1 MKHANGEL
9 DAHPSHRQRRNDKGF
24 SLIEVLLAIAVLSVG
39 MLGMLLLMI
48 NSTRLVTSSNYR
60 SAAAQLAYS
69 MADSMRSNPTQLAAY
84 ETPNTTGVA
93 ACFTATGCSTTP
105 SDLVDTEYAL
115 WSARL
120 AAALPGGVGML
131 CRDTSP
137 GDATISGTD
146 PTWNCTAGSGIY
158 VVKVC
163 WSPARETI
171 TNVATCTE
179 ITL

>member
-1 MKHANGEL
+1 MSNI
-9 DAHPSHRQRRNDKGF
+9 PHRPTDKGF
-24 SLIEVLLAIAVLSVG
+24 SLIEVLLAIAILSVG

-48 NSTRLVTSSNYR
+48 NSTRLTTSSNYR
-60 SAAAQLAYS
+60 SVAAQLAYS

-84 ETPNTTGVA
+84 DFPNTVGVA
-93 ACFTATGCSTTP
+93 ACFTAVGCGSTP

-115 WSARL
+115 WTARL

-137 GDATISGTD
+137 GDATISGTT
-146 PTWNCTAGSGIY
+146 PTWSCTAGTSAPY

-163 WSPARETI
+163 WSPTRETI
-171 TNVATCTE
+171 ANVPTCTE